1 MLGFAVSGVGET
13 IYIDV
18 QGGVTVTSGITEND
32 DVVIRNSWGSTNAD
46 LSGIGITKCKSLKIE
61 CQANVTLPSTFEITN
76 NFEMTDGSI
85 SNSVNLTV
93 GGDATISGGTFRG
106 SLSVGGNMSVTNGTL
121 SATSISVEGNFTS
134 SIGTS
139 ANISVGG
146 DVTISNGTFSGSI
159 SSGDNMTVSGGTL
172 SRTVTVGGNL
182 TVSGGT
188 LSVTTIDVEGNFTT
202 SVGASGTV
210 SVGGDVVATG
220 ANVNFETLKL
230 DGCKSQS
237 ITGWADANQYYG
249 RGTITNLYY
258 CSSYTPVFLNENM
271 NTTNSYGS
279 LVCGAKVTSVSINP
293 DGMCVG
299 TTLHANPVAV
309 GGTPTYQWK
318 KNGGNIS
325 GATSANYNV
334 PNDPSAA
341 GEYKVEA
348 CLGGECVE
356 SEVVEISGSPTLIV
370 SPSSITSSVFKKE
383 PGQANQ
389 TETITV
395 SGACCEVSSFSW
407 DDHTNFDVTDN
418 GNGTYTVTFKGT
430 SLGDKSTTVTF
441 DGTAG
446 ASSQTVS
453 VSGSVV
459 SCVGQNIASFDFDS
473 QGFGTNNGITLSSP
487 FSEASDQNKKDA
499 YKIQGSNFFANGEN
513 IPNVSNNALLV
524 RQKDA
529 NATVFSISNLD
540 PNKAYLIS
548 MKAGS
553 NAPYGDNKY
562 EITIGNTTSDFIRLQ
577 NGGNFVTPEGHE
589 KRDGTRTIS
598 GAVFGV
604 SSTDIT
610 VNVVG
615 YVGTN
620 PGSGQVQSGTA
631 DLDKIYTYFDDI
643 VISKICPPEVEIT
656 SVSTECESS
665 ASFTASATA
674 GTGAIASY
682 TWYVNGD
689 VEATHTSSSSTDTFE
704 PGKTLSNSSLV
715 KVVVTDEYGITAEAT
730 YTINCGP
737 DVNAIETPARICEGG
752 DLTIEAPTVT
762 PKAGTTISEQGWEYA
777 SSPTSNEWEEF
788 DLIDVKTYPT
798 LFKDKYIRYY
808 AIDNTGKKGKS
819 NAVQVTMFR
828 QPEVGSFVV
837 DDICDGG
844 SFSLPIVGY
853 TVYADSDGD
862 ADAETRST
870 EWKYSK
876 TGSNFS
882 TLNEDAIFN
891 FVENQNRY
899 IIRYYVTDECGFEG
913 YSEATAYVRN
923 KTITPDYTTY
933 MRVAGMTN
941 VVVGTSTTT
950 STCVGDLE
958 YTITNGND
966 DEYFSI
972 NLSTGEIT
980 LTKVAPAGSYPM
992 TVSVTDREGLTRT
1005 VNITVT
1011 LTATPTLTVDGCIGN
1026 DLYLYTNQP
1035 YSNVFN
1041 VGSGHV
1047 NGDIALSLSG
1057 SAATSFSLSQ
1067 TSVDKNTIQ
1076 NVTATLATPFTSAG
1090 DRTLTF
1096 TAHDS
1101 EGSDNVADVTC
1112 TTTIHVVELSL
1123 RDYVASQTSCN
1134 STANTLR
1141 VVATGEDA
1149 TNLPLTYQWYKDN
1162 VAIPG
1167 ATSSSYTPTKAGSG
1181 NGAYHCV
1188 VSANGNVVH
1197 TTAKANISFVEGVP
1211 ELTFNEDPANG
1222 GVVIPSEIFCSQEIG
1237 AVMKVEFEGNDV
1249 TNTYDRFW
1257 WINEHAPN
1265 MEGITETGVHSFSFD
1280 CSNAPY
1286 TAVIGAY
1293 IRDNASGCMVTITKT
1308 VDVKKMGEVYYYRG
1322 NTGDDSD
1329 VLTLSNWCTNA
1340 TGACG
1345 SSPSN
1350 FSTAGC
1356 EYIINQNNVKLKSG
1370 QTWNV
1375 SGEGSKI
1382 TIGDG
1387 NWNDFTSVGNDWQK
1401 YSPNEGYGIK
1411 YSYGEYIGTFTG
1423 QGMQAQMTKIADHD
1437 YRNDAKMFTID
1448 GELNTSNGVKI
1459 NVNTGSAVTITTTD
1473 GDFEFGTLATDKIT
1487 HMTGNAN
1494 GYYNIVVKPGS
1505 SVTYKGAATEN
1516 IRSGTYSQLYID
1528 TESESGNITFEQG
1541 ADVVVAQK
1549 LKNETSVPLAN
1560 INPNG
1565 STVQYVGS
1573 VNQEVAS
1580 LRYYNLQT
1588 ESASDKT
1595 LVGDIEVTNSLNIGA
1610 GSTLAAEDNDITIS
1624 GSGEN
1629 AVNMVGHFDCGT
1641 STFTY
1646 ASADETTVAA
1656 MNYYN
1661 LNLGNGDRTL
1671 SNSNIIGIKK
1681 DLIAGTGD
1689 YTVTGSTVEFNGNE
1703 KQHIPAFTFYNLT
1716 INDTA
1721 MRSNSGS
1728 SFNEE
1733 FFLELDGNVEVK
1745 NNLVLTEGILRTNEY
1760 TFLISN
1766 PASSALGQGYRGI
1779 YNNST
1784 KVYEN
1789 VNKIASYI
1797 NGNIT
1802 RVLPENLSESSTLYY
1817 FPVGD
1822 NVEYKP
1828 LMLNSTTTTTN
1839 PQVTVGVEYEGVD
1852 GKLSDGTSVK
1862 TSDAWH
1868 VDGNSGYTSASVGV
1882 SISSG
1887 LGATINALAYGKER
1901 NSDNFDFE
1909 DIYGSLNDR
1918 TILYSQIKEEGY
1930 YALIHRIITDKTYY
1944 YDCSGGKDI
1953 TDIESWHTGENGSGD
1968 RATKFDETD
1977 AKWIIKCG
1985 TTVSDK
1991 LTINGSNSIVE
2002 ISIPKDDKLIIN
2014 DTVDFVTATIKKG
2027 TVQIGGK
2034 GNLTV
2039 DYGFKMEDVADD
2051 NDNNG
2056 DYTNRSTLINNG
2068 RVNLYLADVVLTNS
2082 YIENNGYL
2090 YTENVN
2096 WDLSSPGLSQTTNN
2110 LLEGA
2115 KVLLDDYNKYH
2126 HTQFIN
2132 NSKIEMIN
2140 ANLYVTDAGNGAG
2153 MVHVR
2158 NASNAVWLIDNT
2170 NKSGSSFVNFEGI
2183 EFAHSNYGR
2192 DVAYVD
2198 FQCNSTFVVKH
2209 ADMTMKYKGNIANIE
2224 QLNCPAWIGGDITVE
2239 DGNMTVGRNQQGGG
2253 TFTLEQTCGNIYLK
2267 DTDNSGDGIFSCY
2280 GTGGYTINIAGTLYA
2295 MGVTVSGGA
2304 SGSSFNVKEDGT
2316 VFIGNIGAK
2325 MPTYTWQFTINVED
2339 KGTLY
2344 YCGNRSAG
2352 ADNVGTN
2359 NGQLYYAGNYYYGT
2373 NPIAEQ
2379 DFENSGNFEQMYASE
2394 EQCMAAYREGLPNT
2408 STSHLMPVEIT
2419 MLYGICI
2426 DENIVEL
2433 RWQTASET
2441 DNSYFV
2447 ILRSFDGVHFEEV
2460 DYIMGA
2466 GTTTEVHDYVF
2477 YDTDDNDG
2485 IVYYKLRQVDYDGNY
2500 TDSKVIAVQTC
2511 GKNARFSIGSEEIEV
2526 FFRNP
2531 QANYVVITSVTGQIF
2546 YSKKFT
2552 NVEEAR
2558 IAVPQRKGIYIISV
2572 IDSKQI
2578 TSEKFIR

>member
-1 MLGFAVSGVGET
+1 MFRNLLLLVVGLLGFAVSGVGQTYTFLPENSDIQVTYKTT
-13 IYIDV
+13 I
-18 QGGVTVTSGITEND
+18 GGCDYFKIKN
-32 DVVIRNSWGSTNAD
+32 TNQYNEKF
-46 LSGIGITKCKSLKIE
+46 LRLKKG
-61 CQANVTLPSTFEITN
+61 N
-76 NFEMTDGSI
+76 NFLTYDAGHDAGWQYYYTKSDYWVDNVQYTGYGIKGNKTVYAKVCDGSI
-85 SNSVNLTV
+85 TMYTAKPEELPFSSAPWVLEANNNCSGAGNFSPC
-93 GGDATISGGTFRG
+93 GATAYKIHISGPNAGDELRFKISQDGDYYTSDFFSSTVSTHTDWNSPDIWYISG
-106 SLSVGGNMSVTNGTL
+106 SESLRDNGIWIKIDINSKELFASVAEPNCGPEIT
-121 SATSISVEGNFTS
+121 SASISALGLCAGASTLTASSTGLKGHDSPTYPQYAWYETSDMNTVLGTS
-134 SIGTS
+134 STYSPTIAGNYIVRIYASSTVYADS
-139 ANISVGG
+139 
-146 DVTISNGTFSGSI
+146 DPVT
-159 SSGDNMTVSGGTL
+159 
-172 SRTVTVGGNL
+172 
-182 TVSGGT
+182 
-188 LSVTTIDVEGNFTT
+188 
-202 SVGASGTV
+202 
-210 SVGGDVVATG
+210 
-220 ANVNFETLKL
+220 
-230 DGCKSQS
+230 
-237 ITGWADANQYYG
+237 
-249 RGTITNLYY
+249 
-258 CSSYTPVFLNENM
+258 
-271 NTTNSYGS
+271 
-279 LVCGAKVTSVSINP
+279 
-293 DGMCVG
+293 
-299 TTLHANPVAV
+299 
-309 GGTPTYQWK
+309 
-318 KNGGNIS
+318 
-325 GATSANYNV
+325 
-334 PNDPSAA
+334 
-341 GEYKVEA
+341 
-348 CLGGECVE
+348 
-356 SEVVEISGSPTLIV
+356 ISGSPTISV
-370 SPSSITSSVFKKE
+370 SPSTLSFARE
-383 PGQANQ
+383 PGQTNPTANV
-389 TETITV
+389 TIST
-395 SGACCEVSSFSW
+395 ACVDLEDVTFNCV
-407 DDHTNFDVTDN
+407 DANYTVTDN
-418 GNGTYTVTFKGT
+418 HNGTYTITFK
-430 SLGDKSTTVTF
+430 SEDLNDEGDIGNYNTTVTF
-441 DGTAG
+441 DDGIGG
-446 ASSQTVS
+446 ATPCELTLN
-453 VSGSVV
+453 GRIA
-459 SCVGQNIASFDFDS
+459 SCVGQNVANFDFSTKSIGSTDGDIS
-473 QGFGTNNGITLSSP
+473 ITTALNTTDQQW
-487 FSEASDQNKKDA
+487 ADQNNDLA
-499 YKIQGSNFFANGEN
+499 YYKVSNSVFFAGRNLALSGN
-513 IPNVSNNALLV
+513 TGDCFQFYRRNALFS
-524 RQKDA
+524 
-529 NATVFSISNLD
+529 NTTVLSLSGIPTTGVYAVQF
-540 PNKAYLIS
+540 
-548 MKAGS
+548 
-553 NAPYGDNKY
+553 
-562 EITIGNTTSDFIRLQ
+562 TIGNLGNQVNELCTTDVLLNGTSIGSVPYRGTTTLSGIVSGSSTADIALTTETSYTTNSNVFFI
-577 NGGNFVTPEGHE
+577 
-589 KRDGTRTIS
+589 D
-598 GAVFGV
+598 GV
-604 SSTDIT
+604 SIT
-610 VNVVG
+610 KV
-615 YVGTN
+615 
-620 PGSGQVQSGTA
+620 
-631 DLDKIYTYFDDI
+631 
-643 VISKICPPEVEIT
+643 CPPEIEIT

-665 ASFTASATA
+665 ASFTATATA
-674 GTGAIASY
+674 GTGVIASY
-682 TWYVNGD
+682 AWYVNN
-689 VEATHTSSSSTDTFE
+689 ELKATHTSSSATDVFE
-704 PGKTLSNSSLV
+704 PGEVLANSSIV
-715 KVVVTDEYGITAEAT
+715 KVVVTDSYGVTAEAT
-730 YTINCGP
+730 YTTNCGP
-737 DVNAIETPARICEGG
+737 DVSDITTPARICQGG
-752 DLTIEAPTVT
+752 NLSMTVPTVT
-762 PKAGTTISEQGWEYA
+762 PKGSTTITSQGWEVA
-777 SSPTSNEWEEF
+777 DSPTSNDWTS
-788 DLIDVKTYPT
+788 LASLNGLSASYNN
-798 LFKDKYIRYY
+798 KYIRYY
-808 AIDNTGKKGKS
+808 AIDDTDKKGKS
-819 NAVQVTMFR
+819 NAVQITMFKV
-828 QPEVGSFVV
+828 PEVGAITV
-837 DDICDGG
+837 DDICVGG
-844 SFSLPIVGY
+844 SFILPSTGS
-853 TVYADSDGD
+853 TVYADADGD
-862 ADAETRST
+862 GDTEST
-870 EWKYSK
+870 TIWQYSMA
-876 TGSNFS
+876 SNFS
-882 TLNEDAIFN
+882 SVNTLTDATQFN
-891 FVENQNRY
+891 SNGTY
-899 IIRYYVTDECGFEG
+899 YIRYGVTDECNITT
-913 YSEATAYVRN
+913 YSTTSADVN
-923 KTITPDYTTY
+923 VKTITPSYDTY

-958 YTITNGND
+958 YNIISGND
-966 DEYFSI
+966 NEYFLI
-972 NLSTGEIT
+972 NPSTGEIT

-992 TVSVTDREGLTRT
+992 TVSVTDGEGLTRT

-1011 LTATPTLTVDGCIGN
+1011 LTATPTLTVDGCMPS
-1026 DLYLYTNQP
+1026 DVYVYTNQP
-1035 YSNVFN
+1035 LANTFS
-1041 VGSGHV
+1041 VGSGYV
-1047 NGDIALSLSG
+1047 NGDIRISLSG

-1067 TSVDKNTIQ
+1067 TLVDKNTVQ
-1076 NVTATLATPFTSAG
+1076 SVTATLASPFTSAG

-1096 TAHDS
+1096 TAHDTDD
-1101 EGSDNVADVTC
+1101 SDNVDDETC

-1123 RDYVASQTSCN
+1123 RDYVDAQTSCN

-1197 TTAKANISFVEGVP
+1197 TTDKANISFVDGVP
-1211 ELTFNEDPANG
+1211 ELTFNDDPANG
-1222 GVVIPSEIFCSQEIG
+1222 GVEIPSDIFCSQEIG
-1237 AVMKVEFEGNDV
+1237 AVMKVEFDGSDV
-1249 TNTYDRFW
+1249 TNEYDRFW
-1257 WINEHAPN
+1257 WINNHSTS
-1265 MEGITETGVHSFSFD
+1265 MEGISETGIHTYSFACD
-1280 CSNAPY
+1280 GAPY
-1286 TAVIGAY
+1286 EATIGAY
-1293 IRDNASGCMVTITKT
+1293 IRDNASGCVVTITKT
-1308 VDVKKMGEVYYYRG
+1308 VNVKAMGNVYYYRG
-1322 NTGDDSD
+1322 GTGDDSD
-1329 VLTLSNWCTNA
+1329 VLTYSNWCTNA

-1345 SSPSN
+1345 SSPSD
-1350 FSTAGC
+1350 FSTPGS
-1356 EYIINQNNVKLKSG
+1356 EYIINQNNVQLKSG
-1370 QTWNV
+1370 QEWNV

-1387 NWNDFTSVGNDWQK
+1387 NWNDFTSVGDGWQK
-1401 YSPNEGYGIK
+1401 YNPNEGYGIPN
-1411 YSYGEYIGTFTG
+1411 SYGEYIGSFTG
-1423 QGMQAQMTKIADHD
+1423 QAMQGQMTKIANHD
-1437 YRNDAKMFTID
+1437 YRNDAKMFTIS
-1448 GELNTSNGVKI
+1448 GTLNTDNGVKV
-1459 NVNTGSAVTITTTD
+1459 NVNNGSAVTITTTE
-1473 GDFEFGTLATDKIT
+1473 GDFEFGTLATDVIT
-1487 HMTGNAN
+1487 HSDGNAN

-1505 SVTYKGAATEN
+1505 SVTYSGAATGK
-1516 IRSGTYSQLYID
+1516 IRSGEYSQLYIN
-1528 TESESGNITFEQG
+1528 TEDANGNIVFEPG
-1541 ADVVVAQK
+1541 ANVVITQK
-1549 LKNETSVPLAN
+1549 LENVTDVPLAN
-1560 INPNG
+1560 VNPNN

-1573 VNQEVAS
+1573 VNQEVAA
-1580 LRYYNLQT
+1580 LTYYNLQT
-1588 ESASDKT
+1588 ESASNKS
-1595 LVGDIEVTNSLNIGA
+1595 LVGDIEVTNTLNIGA
-1610 GSTLAAEDNDITIS
+1610 GSTLVAGANDITVS

-1629 AVNMVGHFDCGT
+1629 AVNLIGHFDCGT

-1646 ASADETTVAA
+1646 SSGNETTVEA

-1689 YTVTGSTVEFNGNE
+1689 YTVTGSTVEFNGKE

-2304 SGSSFNVKEDGT
+2304 SGSSFNVKDDGN

-2339 KGTLY
+2339 GGTLY
-2344 YCGNRSAG
+2344 YCGNRTAG
-2352 ADNVGTN
+2352 ADNVGSN
-2359 NGQLYYAGNYYYGT
+2359 NGTLYYAGNYYDGT
-2373 NPIAEQ
+2373 TPIVEH
-2379 DFENSGNFEQMYASE
+2379 DFTNSGTVDMMFASE

-2408 STSHLMPVEIT
+2408 NTSHLMPVEMT
-2419 MLYGICI
+2419 LLYGVCI
-2426 DENIVEL
+2426 DDNVVEL

-2441 DNSYFV
+2441 NNSYFA
-2447 ILRSFDGVHFEEV
+2447 ILRSFDGVHFVEI
-2460 DYIMGA
+2460 DYITGA
-2466 GTTTEVHDYVF
+2466 GTTTEMNNYVY
-2477 YDTDDNDG
+2477 YDVDDNDG

-2511 GKNARFSIGSEEIEV
+2511 GKNARFSITDEEIEV

-2572 IDSKQI
+2572 IDNKQI